1 MPPHNLTA
9 TIPRPKPATAVQ
21 PSFTGYRD
29 LPGLV
34 RQLSSLGGCAQP
46 IRLEGHRTEIDA
58 FTGEILRELKSKEL
72 PAGHLLVRCGNRR
85 TTRCPSCAE
94 LYRQDTYH
102 LIAAG
107 LRGGKNIP
115 DQVAAHPLVFATLTA
130 PSYGPVHGRRVNG
143 SARCRCGRTHT
154 KGDPLLGTPLDPE
167 RYDYAGAVLWN
178 AHAPALW
185 ARFMLH
191 LRRTIAAAAGIP
203 QRLLHKVARV
213 SYAKVAEYQRRGL
226 IHFHAVIRLDGP
238 AGSYTPPPPWATSE
252 MLADGVHAAAA
263 RAHVDGPEIDG
274 RTYSFGF
281 GRELDVK
288 VIQSTA
294 FQAGTTITEC
304 KVAGYVAKYATKGAE
319 SAAGTLDRRLKLIAE
334 LGRETIPEHAARMI
348 RTAWALG
355 ARRDLAHLKLRAWA
369 HMLGFRGHFSTK
381 TRAYSTTLR
390 ALGAARAAW
399 QSRHTPDPEPTT
411 LVLAHWAYDGTG
423 LTPDLERLAALI
435 GGGPAREQAVTV
447 GA

>member
-1 MPPHNLTA
+1 MPPHIPTT
-9 TIPRPKPATAVQ
+9 TIPRPEPATAAL
-21 PSFTGYRD
+21 PTFTGYRN
-29 LPGLV
+29 LLGLV

-46 IRLEGHRTEIDA
+46 IRLEGQRTEIDA
-58 FTGEILRELKSKEL
+58 FTGEILRELKSKDL
-72 PAGHLLVRCGNRR
+72 PSGHLLVRCGNRR

-115 DQVAAHPLVFATLTA
+115 EQVATHPRVFATLTA
-130 PSYGPVHGRRVNG
+130 PSYGPVHGRRTGG

-154 KGDPLLGTPLDPE
+154 KDDPRLGTPLDPE
-167 RYDYAGAVLWN
+167 RYDYTGAVLWN

-191 LRRTIAAAAGIP
+191 LRRAIAAAAGVP
-203 QRLLHKVARV
+203 QRLLSKVVRV
-213 SYAKVAEYQRRGL
+213 SYAKVAEYQQRGL
-226 IHFHAVIRLDGP
+226 IHFHAVIRLDGR
-238 AGSYTPPPPWATSE
+238 AGPCTPPPAWASPE
-252 MLADGVHAAAA
+252 LLANAIRIAAT
-263 RAHVDGPEIDG
+263 RAHIDGPEVNGRARSFAFGEQIDT
-274 RTYSFGF
+274 RIIRSA
-281 GRELDVK
+281 
-288 VIQSTA
+288 A
-294 FQAGTTITEC
+294 FQGGTTITEG
-304 KVAGYVAKYATKGAE
+304 KVAGYVAKYATKGTE
-319 SAAGTLDRRLKLIAE
+319 AATGTLDHRLKRITDLWFE
-334 LGRETIPEHAARMI
+334 SVPEHAARMI

-355 ARRDLAHLKLRAWA
+355 SRDDLEHLNLRKWA

-381 TRAYSTTLR
+381 TRAYSTTLG
-390 ALGAARAAW
+390 ALRAARAAW
-399 QSRHTPDPEPTT
+399 HRRHTPPTSPTT

-435 GGGPAREQAVTV
+435 YGGPTRDQGVTA